1 MSDGVFLV
9 PHMGIG
15 QRTAQQS
22 LDVTLSSSRPE
33 LLLAAL
39 HTPASLTGLFWL
51 LRGRGQHQSDGL
63 GTLTGVLSTKL
74 EKPRWRTADEAPT
87 MNL

>member
-1 MSDGVFLV
+1 MSDVVFLV

-15 QRTAQQS
+15 QRTAQQG

-39 HTPASLTGLFWL
+39 HRPASLTGLFWL
-51 LRGRGQHQSDGL
+51 LRGRGQHQSDEL
-63 GTLTGVLSTKL
+63 GTLTGILSIKL
-74 EKPRWRTADEAPT
+74 EQLRWRTTDEGTA
-87 MNL
+87 MSL